1 MLIIIPIFR
10 NNAAGRACAGPGKP
24 LEAEGGFIQLMF
36 VNVTIVWF
44 FSCCTAF
51 AFNKNDF
58 KREFTYE
65 TLGKHWDVNGHVESV
80 EISFE
85 SKNESLSQLI

>member
-1 MLIIIPIFR
+1 MLIIMPIYR

-24 LEAEGGFIQLMF
+24 LEAEGGFIQVMF
-36 VNVTIVWF
+36 TIVTIVWV

-58 KREFTYE
+58 KREFKYITQ
-65 TLGKHWDVNGHVESV
+65 GKHLHVDHIDSNDV
-80 EISFE
+80 
-85 SKNESLSQLI
+85 SLEDDSQN